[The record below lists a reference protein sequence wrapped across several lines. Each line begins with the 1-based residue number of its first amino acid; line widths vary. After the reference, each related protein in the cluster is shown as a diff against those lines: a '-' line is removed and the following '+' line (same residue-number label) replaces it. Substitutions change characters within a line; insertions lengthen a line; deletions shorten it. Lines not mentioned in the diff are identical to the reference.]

1 VIERRVDLGAP
12 VGGDQ
17 QEKEIYV
24 IADMSS
30 VWVEL
35 IASTPDLALLKE
47 GDSIAIEDTAHAK
60 AVGKTIFISP
70 MVTKETR
77 TTRVIV
83 SLDNADGRWR
93 PGSFITAFIP
103 VDRRAVGLLLPRS
116 SLQTVDG
123 KPTAFVRTPE
133 GFEARSVQTGG
144 MTEEAVEV
152 VAGLKPGEI
161 VAVLNTFVLKSEL
174 GKAKADE

>member
-24 IADMSS
+24 VADLSS

-35 IASTPDLALLKE
+35 VASAPDLALLKE
-47 GDSIAIEDTAHAK
+47 GDGITIEDSARVK
-60 AVGKTIFISP
+60 ATGKTIFISP
-70 MVTKETR
+70 MVSKETR

-93 PGSFITAFIP
+93 PGSFVGANIP
-103 VDRRAVGLLLPRS
+103 VDRRAVALLLPRNAI
-116 SLQTVDG
+116 QTIDG
-123 KPTAFVRTPE
+123 KLVAFVQVPD
-133 GFEARSVQTGG
+133 GFEARAVHAGA
-144 MTEEAVEV
+144 MTEEVVEV
-152 VAGLKPGEI
+152 IGGLKPGEI
-161 VAVLNTFVLKSEL
+161 VAVLNTFVLKSDL
-174 GKAKADE
+174 GKSKADE